1 MTIYATTY
9 RDRYTTIAEH
19 CQTSKIYAFPSLKA
33 FETHQNELAN
43 TYQLALDRINYSEV
57 VRRCGRGF
65 QVLNGEVYNALDA
78 ELKRYSDDTL
88 VPWAEAQENL
98 AAKFEY

>member
-33 FETHQNELAN
+33 FETHQNELA
-43 TYQLALDRINYSEV
+43 LDRINYSEV

-78 ELKRYSDDTL
+78 ELKRYDDTL

>member
-33 FETHQNELAN
+33 FETNQNE
-43 TYQLALDRINYSEV
+43 LALDRINYSEV

-78 ELKRYSDDTL
+78 ELKRYDDTL
-88 VPWAEAQENL
+88 LPWSEAQENL

>member
-33 FETHQNELAN
+33 FETNQNE
-43 TYQLALDRINYSEV
+43 LALDRINYSEV

-78 ELKRYSDDTL
+78 ELKRYDDTL